1 MADKKV
7 TGFVKLQI
15 PAGAANPAP
24 PVGPALGAQGVNIM
38 QFCQA
43 FNAQTQDQAGTII
56 PVEITVYEDK
66 SFTFVCK
73 TPPAAVLIK
82 EKLGIKSGAAIPQIQ
97 VAGTLTEDQLRE
109 IAEIKMPDL
118 NANDIEAAMEI
129 VAGTARYMG
138 VRIEGREMKK
148 KYVPSRKV
156 AAMLQGKAVD

>member
-1 MADKKV
+1 MAKKV
-7 TGFVKLQI
+7 TAFIKLQI

-24 PVGPALGAQGVNIM
+24 PIGPALGAAQVNIM

-43 FNAQTQDQAGTII
+43 FNAQTQEQKGTII

-82 EKLGIKSGAAIPQIQ
+82 EKLNINSGSGLPHVQP
-97 VAGTLTEDQLRE
+97 VGTLTEDQLRE

-118 NANDIEAAMEI
+118 NANDVEAAMKI
-129 VAGTARYMG
+129 VEGTARSMG
-138 VRIEGREMKK
+138 VTVE
-148 KYVPSRKV
+148 
-156 AAMLQGKAVD
+156 